1 MPNKFRIFILL
12 SLFVMVS
19 WVHAE
24 PAPSSDDVTYLIAT
38 NELLGQLNQA
48 RQTLSD
54 SASDLI
60 DTAIGFLGVRYH
72 SGGMSAQTGFDCSGF
87 VRTVYGQTVG
97 LILPHRAEQ
106 QAAVTQ
112 HIDPTELK
120 PGDLVFYNTMR
131 RAFSHVGIYLGDG
144 KFIHSPRSGYSVRV
158 DNMSMAYWR
167 KRFNGARRVPEA
179 QNADADVETLP
190 DVQP

>member
-1 MPNKFRIFILL
+1 
-12 SLFVMVS
+12 MVS

-24 PAPSSDDVTYLIAT
+24 PAPSPDDVTSLIAT
-38 NELLGQLNQA
+38 NELLGQLDQA

-60 DTAIGFLGVRYH
+60 VTAMGFLGVRYRR
-72 SGGMSAQTGFDCSGF
+72 GGVSAQTGFDCSGF
-87 VRTVYGQTVG
+87 VRTVYGQTIG
-97 LILPHRAEQ
+97 LVLPHKAEQ

-112 HIDPTELK
+112 RIDPAELQ

-158 DNMSMAYWR
+158 ESMSMAYWR

-179 QNADADVETLP
+179 QNDDVAAQP
-190 DVQP
+190 DIQP